1 MHNYL
6 KTLDTKQLLKAKI
19 KFQPIFDNGLPHL
32 EVECNGVHKYNN
44 DLGHTLA
51 IYINFGILEPF
62 TLNIA
67 MTGKKYSAEKE
78 TAIVIE
84 EFVIDGFDVVPYLNQ
99 ASYSNDQNY
108 NGGTSNYLGFNGIW
122 SFKINEPFYNWLHR
136 NTGQGWL
143 LTP

>member
-6 KTLDTKQLLKAKI
+6 KTLDTKQVLKAKV

-32 EVECNGVHKYNN
+32 EVECNGVRKYNN

-51 IYINFGILEPF
+51 IYINFEMLETF
-62 TLNIA
+62 ELTVT
-67 MTGKKYSAEKE
+67 MSGKKYSSEKE

-84 EFVIDGFDVVPYLNQ
+84 EFVIEGFDIIPYLNQ
-99 ASYSNDQNY
+99 ATYVNDQNY
-108 NGGTSNYLGFNGIW
+108 NGSTSNYIAFNGIW
-122 SFKINEPFYNWLHR
+122 NFKIDEPFYHWIHKIS
-136 NTGQGWL
+136 GQGWL

>member
-6 KTLDTKQLLKAKI
+6 KTLDTKQPLNAKV
-19 KFQPIFDNGLPHL
+19 KFQPIVDNGLPHL
-32 EVECNGVHKYNN
+32 EVECNGVRKYNN

-62 TLNIA
+62 TLTVT
-67 MTGKKYSAEKE
+67 MTGKKYSSEME

-84 EFVIDGFDVVPYLNQ
+84 EFVIEGFDLMPYLGQ
-99 ASYSNDQNY
+99 ATYENDQNY
-108 NGGTSNYLGFNGIW
+108 DGPTNHYLAFNGVW
-122 SFKINEPFYNWLHR
+122 SFKIDEPFYNWYHKAS
-136 NTGQGWL
+136 GQGWL